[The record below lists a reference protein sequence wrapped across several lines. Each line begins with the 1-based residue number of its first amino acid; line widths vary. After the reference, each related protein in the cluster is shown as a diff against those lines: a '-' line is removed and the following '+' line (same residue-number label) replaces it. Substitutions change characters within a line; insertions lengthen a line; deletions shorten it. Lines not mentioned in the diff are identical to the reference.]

1 MNEVSH
7 FIDGRAVKGDGP
19 ALDDIDPA
27 SGRVLARLPEA
38 TKAQVGEAVAAASRS
53 FQSGAWAELPLTERQ
68 AVLRKVAQAIRDDAE
83 TLLDL
88 QVSEGG
94 MTPGN
99 VRGQI
104 MGAAAWF
111 DYFADYLAREAG
123 EMYRQLNN
131 VTTLVHREP
140 IGVCALFSPW
150 NVPVT
155 LSAIK
160 LAPALAAGN
169 SVVLKPSEETPMVT
183 RRLVEL
189 IHDAGLPD
197 GVVNLV
203 NGRGA
208 VTGAA
213 LADAQDIAMMSFT
226 GGSAGGRAVAEA
238 AARRHIPCVMEL
250 GGKSATIVFDDA
262 DQDAALDGALASV
275 FSSNGEACL
284 AGSRILVQ
292 QSIAEDFI
300 GRFVERTQSMRV
312 GDPRG
317 VDVSIGPM
325 VSRAHQERVLGFF
338 DSAAKDGDRIL
349 CGGPMD
355 DADEGFYVRPGAIVA
370 ASRQSRIWREEV
382 FGPVAALMTFADE
395 AEAVMLANDSHYGLS
410 GYLWTGDLGR
420 AMRVSKRIRTGTI
433 VVNASFMR
441 ELNAPF
447 GGVKGSGVGREGGTH
462 SWMNFTEAKTTVIHH
477 GKG

>member
-7 FIDGRAVKGDGP
+7 FIDGRAVAGEGP

-27 SGRVLARLPEA
+27 SGHILARLREA
-38 TKAQVGEAVAAASRS
+38 TENQVGEAVAAASRR
-53 FQSGAWAELPLTERQ
+53 FQSGAWAESPLIERQ
-68 AVLRKVAQAIRDDAE
+68 AVLRKVANAIRDDMEA
-83 TLLDL
+83 LLDL

-111 DYFADYLAREAG
+111 DYFADYLTREAG
-123 EMYRQLNN
+123 ETYRQLNN
-131 VTTLVHREP
+131 VTTLVTREP

-189 IHDAGLPD
+189 IHGAGLPD

-208 VTGAA
+208 ETGAA
-213 LADAQDIAMMSFT
+213 LADAPDVAMISFT

-262 DQDAALDGALASV
+262 DLDAALDGALASV

-292 QSIAEDFI
+292 KSIAEDFFAK
-300 GRFVERTQSMRV
+300 FVERTQSMRV

-317 VDVSIGPM
+317 LGVSIGPM

-338 DSAAKDGDRIL
+338 DTAVRDGDQIL
-349 CGGPMD
+349 CGGSMD

-370 ASRQSRIWREEV
+370 ASRRSRIWREEV
-382 FGPVAALMTFADE
+382 FGPLAALMTFADD
-395 AEAVMLANDSHYGLS
+395 AEAVRLANDSHYGLS
-410 GYLWTGDLGR
+410 GYLWTSDLGR
-420 AMRVSKRIRTGTI
+420 AMRVSKRIRTGTV
-433 VVNASFMR
+433 VVNAPFMR

>member
-1 MNEVSH
+1 MDEVTQ
-7 FIDGRAVKGDGP
+7 FIDGRAVAGEGS

-27 SGRVLARLPEA
+27 SGRILARLPEA
-38 TKAQVGEAVAAASRS
+38 TDAQVGAAVAAASRS
-53 FQSGAWAELPLTERQ
+53 FLSGVWAELPPAERQ
-68 AVLRKVAQAIRDDAE
+68 AVLRKAANSIRDDVE

-88 QVSEGG
+88 QVGEGG

-111 DYFADYLAREAG
+111 DYFADYLTREAG
-123 EMYRQLNN
+123 ETYRQLNN
-131 VTTLVHREP
+131 VTTLVNREP

-189 IHDAGLPD
+189 IHGAGLPD

-213 LADAQDIAMMSFT
+213 LADAPDVAMISFT

-238 AARRHIPCVMEL
+238 AARQHIPCVTEL
-250 GGKSATIVFDDA
+250 GGKSATVVFDDA
-262 DQDAALDGALASV
+262 DLDAALDGALASV

-292 QSIAEDFI
+292 QSIAEDFV

-317 VDVSIGPM
+317 TGVSIGPM
-325 VSRAHQERVLGFF
+325 VSGAHQQRVLGFF
-338 DSAAKDGDRIL
+338 DSAVKDGDRIL
-349 CGGPMD
+349 CGGPMN

-370 ASRQSRIWREEV
+370 ASRRSRIWREEV

-395 AEAVMLANDSHYGLS
+395 ADAVSLANDSHYGLS

-420 AMRVSKRIRTGTI
+420 AMRVSRRIRTGTV
-433 VVNASFMR
+433 VVNAPFMR

>member
-1 MNEVSH
+1 VNEITH
-7 FIDGRAVKGDGP
+7 FIDGQAVRGEGP
-19 ALDDIDPA
+19 VLDDIDP
-27 SGRVLARLPEA
+27 SNGRVLAHLPEA
-38 TKAQVGEAVAAASRS
+38 TEAQTGEAVAAASRS
-53 FQSGAWAELPLTERQ
+53 FQSGQWADAPRAERQ
-68 AVLRKVAQAIRDDAE
+68 AVLRKIANAIREEAE
-83 TLLDL
+83 VLLDL

-94 MTPGN
+94 MIPGN

-111 DYFADYLAREAG
+111 DYFADYLTREAG
-123 EMYRQLNN
+123 ETFRQLNN
-131 VTTLVHREP
+131 VTTLVNREP

-169 SVVLKPSEETPMVT
+169 SVVLKSSEETPMVT

-213 LADAQDIAMMSFT
+213 LADAPDVAMISFT
-226 GGSAGGRAVAEA
+226 GGSTGGRAVAEA

-250 GGKSATIVFDDA
+250 GGKSATIVFEDA
-262 DQDAALDGALASV
+262 DLDAALDGALTSA

-292 QSIAEDFI
+292 QSIGEEFI
-300 GRFVERTQSMRV
+300 GRFVERTRSMRV

-317 VDVSIGPM
+317 VGVSIGPM
-325 VSRAHQERVLGFF
+325 VSKAHQQRVLGFF

-355 DADEGFYVRPGAIVA
+355 DADEGFYVRPGAIAA
-370 ASRQSRIWREEV
+370 ASCQSRIWREEV

-395 AEAVMLANDSHYGLS
+395 AEALALANDSQYGLS
-410 GYLWTGDLGR
+410 GYLWTGDVGR

-433 VVNASFMR
+433 VINAPFMR

-447 GGVKGSGVGREGGTH
+447 GGVKSSGVGREGGTH

-477 GKG
+477 GEG